1 MAKPIETYQHNGCKV
16 EIFTDEDPSNPREE
30 YDHLGMILYVSSRYI
45 LGDKSVDREAIEE
58 VQNDPDNICLPVYI
72 HGLCGVTVSTGAFG
86 DRFDSGKCGIIYMS
100 RETAKKNWPGEDYEQ
115 RAIDCLKAE
124 VSEFDQYLR
133 GEVYGYVVTDTSGH
147 EDSCWGFFGVEAAK
161 EAANEMCAP
170 VFPVSRPDNNC
181 TMGICQER
189 I

>member
-1 MAKPIETYQHNGCKV
+1 MTEPIETYQHNGCKV
-16 EIFTDEDPSNPREE
+16 EIFPDDDPPNPRKE
-30 YDHLGMILYVSSRYI
+30 YDHLGTMLYVYCRYI
-45 LGDKSVDREAIEE
+45 LGDKSVDQEAIEE
-58 VQNDPDNICLPVYI
+58 VENDPDNICLPVYAYI
-72 HGLCGVTVSTGAFG
+72 HGGVTVSTGVFG

-133 GEVYGYVVTDTSGH
+133 GDVYGYVVTDTSGH

-170 VFPVSRPDNNC
+170 VFLVSRPDNNC
-181 TMGICQER
+181 TMGLTNATI
-189 I
+189 